1 MEFKHQTPVVTTD
14 NREVGQI
21 ERVVIDP
28 NTAEVTHLVIQIG
41 LLKAKHKV
49 VPIDS
54 VLSGDENQIVLR
66 MAAEEVQQQPDFEE
80 IEYLATDETK
90 LGRETAEGVAHEPLA
105 FAWYPLYPPSPLVPY
120 RRELPYATGTHLNIP
135 DGTMAVKEGAKVIT
149 RDGKQTGRIDDYSG
163 PIKLDTETG
172 RLKVYNYGHA
182 QTIFRGL
189 QGPSRHRTPQRGE
202 DRQST
207 RHRTWRASD
216 PITRLEEA
224 SPGRPAESV

>member
-49 VPIDS
+49 VPIDL
-54 VLSGDENQIVLR
+54 VMSGDENQIVLR
-66 MAAEEVQQQPDFEE
+66 LAAEEVAQQPDFEE
-80 IEYLATDETK
+80 IEYLVTDETK
-90 LGRETAEGVAHEPLA
+90 LGRDTTEVVAHEPLA

-135 DGTMAVKEGAKVIT
+135 DGTVAVKEGAKVIT
-149 RDGKQTGRIDDYSG
+149 RDGKQTGRIDEV
-163 PIKLDTETG
+163 LTETDG
-172 RLKVYNYGHA
+172 PGVAYMLIATGLLQREKKLIPVRWIDSLNEDEVHLMIGAH
-182 QTIFRGL
+182 TIEKL
-189 QGPSRHRTPQRGE
+189 PDVEHP
-202 DRQST
+202 
-207 RHRTWRASD
+207 
-216 PITRLEEA
+216 
-224 SPGRPAESV
+224 